1 MNTLVKAALDKL
13 IQDETFRNELTGLLD
28 NVNRASTDPS
38 LVSRAGAVPDAPPPA
53 AAPEPAAP
61 SKFED
66 VKAELLADPDFLKG
80 LLDALTNLNQ
90 ADTTKREALN
100 ADVTSLREVVETLT
114 RTVKELGTTIT
125 EHDGVITAMAEKA
138 LIAEGEKSLTLRARA
153 TTPADADSKPAPST
167 LENRAAKVL
176 TRMGSK

>member
-1 MNTLVKAALDKL
+1 MNALVQSALSKL
-13 IQDETFRNELTGLLD
+13 IQDETFRAELSTLLD
-28 NVNRASTDPS
+28 DVNRAASDPA
-38 LVSRAGAVPDAPPPA
+38 LVSRAGAVPDAPATDAPPPP
-53 AAPEPAAP
+53 PEP

-90 ADTTKREALN
+90 ADTTQRAALT
-100 ADVTSLREVVETLT
+100 ADVNSLRDVVETLT

-138 LIAEGEKSLTLRARA
+138 LITEGERPLTTRARQA
-153 TTPADADSKPAPST
+153 PELDQKPAPSALQT
-167 LENRAAKVL
+167 RAAKVL
-176 TRMGSK
+176 TKMGAK